1 MELLLSASIIA
12 AFIAGVAAL
21 FAPCCITVLLPAYF
35 ASIFRERY
43 KVFLMTFIFFLGIL
57 AVFLPIGLGAAALG
71 QLFSKYHNTIFG
83 VGGIFLIALG
93 FILLSGKHFSLP
105 FRVNPSLKKHNA
117 FSVFILGIFS
127 GIATTCCA
135 PVLAGVLALAA
146 LPGSIAWGG
155 IYTLSYVFGMVA
167 PLFLLSLFMDK
178 TGLTQ
183 KLSKT
188 FQKPI
193 EYSLGG
199 KKFSITVSEA
209 VSGIIFLA
217 MGTLILYLAI
227 TNKLYIHSEYQVS
240 INIFLTKVLDSVGG
254 FIKVVPEYVWAILLI
269 AAVASIIKLAIN
281 QFRREVGAP
290 TETSELKKEEHESR

>member
-21 FAPCCITVLLPAYF
+21 FAPCCITVLLPSYF

-57 AVFLPIGLGAAALG
+57 TIFLPIGLGAAALG
-71 QLFSKYHNTIFG
+71 QFFSQYHNTIFG
-83 VGGIFLIALG
+83 IGGAFLIVLG
-93 FILLSGKHFSLP
+93 FILVAGKHFSVP

-117 FSVFILGIFS
+117 LSVFALGIFS

-178 TGLTQ
+178 TGITQ
-183 KLSKT
+183 KLSNT
-188 FQKPI
+188 FQKQI
-193 EYSLGG
+193 EYPFGS
-199 KKFSITVSEA
+199 KKISITVSEA
-209 VSGIIFLA
+209 ISGITFLA
-217 MGTLILYLAI
+217 MGSLILYLALA
-227 TNKLYIHSEYQVS
+227 NKLFVHSEYQVS
-240 INIFLTKVLDSVGG
+240 INILLTKVLNSVNG
-254 FIKVVPEYVWAILLI
+254 FVKVVPEYIWAILLV
-269 AAVASIIKLAIN
+269 AAIVLITKLAIK
-281 QFRREVGAP
+281 Q
-290 TETSELKKEEHESR
+290 LKKEKHEEK